1 MQCVSLLYKLF
12 TLLLAISSDVL
23 AEHFGH
29 AQKAVYRVHVPE
41 EDWKTVGAM
50 SSSCLPETV
59 TLPGGAVSTVSLK
72 PRQLMGARAV
82 SHRGGTSEEGGFG
95 GTSEEGGSDSE
106 GEEADTRRR
115 KKGTNKR
122 VAVSK
127 LSQTARKRSGGRTWR

>member
-12 TLLLAISSDVL
+12 TLLSAISSGVL

-72 PRQLMGARAV
+72 PRQLMGALAV
-82 SHRGGTSEEGGFG
+82 SDRG

-122 VAVSK
+122 AAVSK
-127 LSQTARKRSGGRTWR
+127 LLQTARKRSGGRSFRKSANLGD